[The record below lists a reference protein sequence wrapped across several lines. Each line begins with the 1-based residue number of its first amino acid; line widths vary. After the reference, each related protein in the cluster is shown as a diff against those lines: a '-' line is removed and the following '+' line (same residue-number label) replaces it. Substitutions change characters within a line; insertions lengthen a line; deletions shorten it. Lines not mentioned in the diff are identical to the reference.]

1 MTKIIYINGFAG
13 GGPSPKV
20 DALEKAFPGDVIVP
34 YTPARADEA
43 YRKLYHEIGK
53 VDPDEELIF
62 VGTSLGAFWAALF
75 SSHFRCS
82 ALLLNPALDPA
93 TTLQKYIGQVVD
105 GRKWSLQ
112 DCIAYSSTKLKL
124 NDGIPR
130 IVLCEKGDE
139 VISHK
144 DVEAQLQLDKYYHA
158 HLKVLE
164 GGSHRFENYPEMVE
178 AIKQLLYQVG

>member
-20 DALEKAFPGDVIVP
+20 DALEEAFPGDVIVP

-43 YRKLYHEIGK
+43 YRQLYFEVGK
-53 VDPDEELIF
+53 VDPDEEIIF
-62 VGTSLGAFWAALF
+62 VGTSLGGFWAAIM
-75 SSHFRCS
+75 SSVFRCS
-82 ALLLNPALDPA
+82 ALLLNPALDPVN
-93 TTLQKYIGQVVD
+93 TLQKYTGQVVD
-105 GRKWSLQ
+105 DKTWTLT
-112 DCIAYSSTKLKL
+112 DCFEYKKYELKL

-139 VISHK
+139 VISYK
-144 DVEAQLQLDKYYHA
+144 DVEEQLQLDKYYHA

-164 GGSHRFENYPEMVE
+164 GGSHRFENYPEMIE